1 MCNKSLGRRIRRSLR
16 LRPEITATGAWRFR
30 LAFVPA
36 GAHTLA
42 FTCAADDDD
51 AELDDAITFSA
62 PIDVTVVP
70 GQANTVNFPAP

>member
-1 MCNKSLGRRIRRSLR
+1 MAIQ
-16 LRPEITATGAWRFR
+16 

-36 GAHTLA
+36 GAHTVA

-62 PIDVTVVP
+62 PINATVVA
-70 GQANTVNFPAP
+70 GQTTTVDFPAP